1 MQISG
6 SLWLGESQQPL
17 NEKRIELLRQI
28 GKHGSLS
35 AAAKAVGMSYK
46 GAWDTLD
53 AINNL
58 SGKELVVRVAGGKG
72 GGGSVLTEE
81 GERVV
86 QVYDLFAEA
95 HARFLGLLANHT
107 ANPQEAYNILQ
118 RIGMKT
124 SARNQFSGEIIHLRH
139 GSVNDEV
146 VIRIN
151 AGDEITAIVTKESV
165 EAMELAVGKK
175 VYAIIKASSVLL
187 APEEPKG
194 ISARNVL
201 QGTIERVIQGGV
213 NAEVV
218 LALPGQTRLAAVI
231 TRESLTR
238 LELRE
243 GQSAWVFFKASSVIL
258 GV

>member
-6 SLWLGESQQPL
+6 ALWLGNDQQQL

-28 GKHGSLS
+28 GRHGSLS
-35 AAAKAVGMSYK
+35 AAAKAVGLSYK

-58 SGKELVVRVAGGKG
+58 SGKLLVLRVAGGKG

-95 HARFLGLLANHT
+95 HGRFLDLLANHT

-124 SARNQFSGEIIHLRH
+124 SARNQFSGEVAHVRH

-146 VIRIN
+146 VIRVN
-151 AGDEITAIVTKESV
+151 AGDEITAIITKESV
-165 EAMELAVGKK
+165 ESMDLAVGKK
-175 VYAIIKASSVLL
+175 VYALVKASSVLL
-187 APEEPKG
+187 ASEEPKG
-194 ISARNVL
+194 VSARNVL
-201 QGTIERVIQGGV
+201 EGTVERIIQGGV

-218 LALPGQTRLAAVI
+218 LVLPGETRLAAVI
-231 TRESLTR
+231 TRESLER
-238 LELRE
+238 IGLRE
-243 GQSAWVFFKASSVIL
+243 GRTAWAFFKASSVIV